1 MHTVR
6 SRRKHTTLPAKAYH
20 AYDIDNIN
28 IMDLPSDVI
37 SFWRPR
43 NFKLLYLETMKS
55 MCNVG
60 VDSFYTKKPFCNA
73 FTILLHYSMHT
84 ASACTWIKLFSHPF

>member
-6 SRRKHTTLPAKAYH
+6 SRRKHTTPSESIPCILTMLH
-20 AYDIDNIN
+20 IDII
-28 IMDLPSDVI
+28 DLPSVVI

-60 VDSFYTKKPFCNA
+60 VDLNYCIWKP
-73 FTILLHYSMHT
+73 
-84 ASACTWIKLFSHPF
+84 